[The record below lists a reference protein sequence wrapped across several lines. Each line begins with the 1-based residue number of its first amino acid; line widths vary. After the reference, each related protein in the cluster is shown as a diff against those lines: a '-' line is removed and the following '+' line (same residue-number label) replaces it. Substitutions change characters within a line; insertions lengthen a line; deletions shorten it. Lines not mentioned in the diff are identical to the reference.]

1 MLTGKKGLALCGPR
15 FPKGAHRRGCFL
27 LDPRRRLRRG
37 ALLWDGTARDFP
49 ARSREALI
57 MDGVVPVTPD
67 MNRARVANP
76 VTPWTVIRDP
86 PVEAPIKVQGVSVR
100 TATAEWTLRRPAA

>member
-1 MLTGKKGLALCGPR
+1 
-15 FPKGAHRRGCFL
+15 
-27 LDPRRRLRRG
+27 
-37 ALLWDGTARDFP
+37 
-49 ARSREALI
+49 

-86 PVEAPIKVQGVSVR
+86 REEAPIKVQGVSVR
-100 TATAEWTLRRPAA
+100 TATAEWTLKRPAAWKEVAVRGAGLTPRTLE